1 MQYGKV
7 WVFTIPRKPLDF
19 VLIDPAAVNHVL
31 KANFDNY
38 IKVPGLHDVCA
49 VCAVLTRAWQGDE
62 FRETLYPLLGDGI
75 FNTNGSNWKQQR
87 QTASHL
93 FKVRELRNMVPIF
106 VQHGQE
112 VRRNHHA
119 RTHAHALL
127 SHHP

>member
-1 MQYGKV
+1 M
-7 WVFTIPRKPLDF
+7 T
-19 VLIDPAAVNHVL
+19 
-31 KANFDNY
+31 
-38 IKVPGLHDVCA
+38 CA

-93 FKVRELRNMVPIF
+93 FKVRELRSMVPIF

-112 VRRNHHA
+112 VRRNRHA
-119 RTHAHALL
+119 RTHMHSSISSPVTATHRWWRF
-127 SHHP
+127 